1 MTEGFKTSAGGD
13 VWGTSDPW
21 NKPKAPNLYHAPCIQ
36 TTEYLI
42 FTLRF
47 SGSGPHLLAVWDKFV
62 TVEGALAS
70 SDWENSGRTIP

>member
-21 NKPKAPNLYHAPCIQ
+21 TKPKAPNLYHAPCIQ

-42 FTLRF
+42 FTFKILRLW
-47 SGSGPHLLAVWDKFV
+47 P
-62 TVEGALAS
+62 S
-70 SDWENSGRTIP
+70 SFGCLGQICHC